1 MECVAKTYEQ
11 SSCAGQSLS
20 CHISCHRH
28 LIQQLQQIH
37 STCSSF
43 TAQLEKCMQQAAAQG
58 FASTAYRVRLQ
69 NPWTEG
75 TRSHRHCT
83 HPLAYLPVVFFTEKR
98 FTNFTGTFAGPTPR
112 PRRRSSSSSSES
124 AYAAERPAFLRAFS
138 PSIVDYLTTGIEQLL
153 FWQSQKFKGIL
164 FRCTIFA
171 QSWHFATTSV
181 SRLSWEASAEGIAV
195 SVARCS
201 LSQLQT
207 KSFIA
212 SLVEVL

>member
-1 MECVAKTYEQ
+1 
-11 SSCAGQSLS
+11 
-20 CHISCHRH
+20 
-28 LIQQLQQIH
+28 
-37 STCSSF
+37 
-43 TAQLEKCMQQAAAQG
+43 MQQAAAQG
-58 FASTAYRVRLQ
+58 FASTACRVRLQGCWREIEQ

-75 TRSHRHCT
+75 TLSHSHCVNCT
-83 HPLAYLPVVFFTEKR
+83 PLAYLPVVFFTEKR
-98 FTNFTGTFAGPTPR
+98 FTNFTFAGPTPR

-138 PSIVDYLTTGIEQLL
+138 PSIVDYLTTAIEQLL

>member
-1 MECVAKTYEQ
+1 
-11 SSCAGQSLS
+11 
-20 CHISCHRH
+20 
-28 LIQQLQQIH
+28 
-37 STCSSF
+37 
-43 TAQLEKCMQQAAAQG
+43 
-58 FASTAYRVRLQ
+58 
-69 NPWTEG
+69 
-75 TRSHRHCT
+75 
-83 HPLAYLPVVFFTEKR
+83 VFFTEKR
-98 FTNFTGTFAGPTPR
+98 FTNFTFAGPTPR

-138 PSIVDYLTTGIEQLL
+138 PSIVDYLTTAIEQLL